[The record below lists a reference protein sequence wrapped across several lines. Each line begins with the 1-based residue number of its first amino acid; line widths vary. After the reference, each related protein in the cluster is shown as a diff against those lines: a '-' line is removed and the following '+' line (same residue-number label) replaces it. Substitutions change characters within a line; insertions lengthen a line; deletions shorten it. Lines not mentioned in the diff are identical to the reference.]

1 MKIAIETHAFI
12 LYNKHIIVY
21 VTINV
26 NASYKEWE
34 NEKNLS
40 ELD

>member
-12 LYNKHIIVY
+12 LYNKHIIVC

-26 NASYKEWE
+26 NAK
-34 NEKNLS
+34 L
-40 ELD
+40 

>member
-21 VTINV
+21 VMINV
-26 NASYKEWE
+26 NAK
-34 NEKNLS
+34 L
-40 ELD
+40 

>member
-1 MKIAIETHAFI
+1 MKIAIETHTFI

-26 NASYKEWE
+26 N
-34 NEKNLS
+34 EKL
-40 ELD
+40 

>member
-1 MKIAIETHAFI
+1 MEIAIETHAFI

-26 NASYKEWE
+26 NAK
-34 NEKNLS
+34 L
-40 ELD
+40 

>member
-21 VTINV
+21 ATINV
-26 NASYKEWE
+26 NVK
-34 NEKNLS
+34 L
-40 ELD
+40 